1 MCRKGNNLW
10 RTSLDRLGRVGLSVI
25 FGNEIRGEWRG
36 PRSGKAGGVPVE
48 IASVPRGTLLQ
59 KGKGVELLEAL
70 NGRTYG

>member
-48 IASVPRGTLLQ
+48 IASVP
-59 KGKGVELLEAL
+59 VEHCFKRVRELSCWK
-70 NGRTYG
+70 R